1 MSKFMNL
8 VKEVVQCGIPVTLE
22 FDRERGT
29 IYADLNF
36 EAKSHGYLYEQ
47 EDGTL
52 ILRMRYDMTEE
63 IEDFKDLMYAFKR
76 AMCGRDF
83 GNFEWLHLCEK
94 HGIIK
99 KITETKVT
107 VSYK

>member
-1 MSKFMNL
+1 MSKFMEL
-8 VKEVVQCGIPVTLE
+8 VKEVVQHGIPVTLE

-36 EAKSHGYLYEQ
+36 QAKSHGCLYEQ
-47 EDGTL
+47 EDGNL
-52 ILRMRYDMTEE
+52 ILRMRYDMSEE
-63 IEDFKDLMYAFKR
+63 IEDLKDLMYGFKR

-83 GNFEWLHLCEK
+83 GNSQWLHLCEK
-94 HGIIK
+94 YGVIQ

>member
-8 VKEVVQCGIPVTLE
+8 VKEVVEQGIPVTLDWDPICE
-22 FDRERGT
+22 N
-29 IYADLNF
+29 IYADLSF
-36 EAKSHGYLYEQ
+36 DAKSHGHLHEL
-47 EDGTL
+47 EDGSL
-52 ILRMRYDMTEE
+52 VLRMRYDMSEV
-63 IEDFKDLMYAFKR
+63 IESLEDLMYGFKR

-83 GNFEWLHLCEK
+83 GNSQWLHLCEK
-94 HGIIK
+94 HGVME

>member
-8 VKEVVQCGIPVTLE
+8 VKEVVEQGIPVTLE

-36 EAKSHGYLYEQ
+36 QAKSHGCLYEQ
-47 EDGTL
+47 DDGSLTL
-52 ILRMRYDMTEE
+52 QMRYDMSEV
-63 IEDFKDLMYAFKR
+63 IENLEDLMYAFKR

-83 GNFEWLHLCEK
+83 GNFEWLRLCEK
-94 HGIIK
+94 HGVIK